1 MKFAIQLLITLGY
14 LGSPLLLSRM
24 DCKYI
29 NMIFLTSIAM
39 AMAGIGVSFQFPG
52 LLGPRLTL
60 PCLVV
65 AGASYGLGVGP
76 VSFVLMSSL
85 FSQKNKSLGVAFA
98 QTTRQIAVLVQVKV
112 VSMIYNKYN
121 ITQLTRIYLQ
131 AFPTIIEMLGVAG
144 IFFFATTVSLAGVIF
159 SFLIIPKTKNKSLY
173 QLEVLFSKQKS
184 KVVF

>member
-1 MKFAIQLLITLGY
+1 
-14 LGSPLLLSRM
+14 M

-39 AMAGIGVSFQFPG
+39 AMAGIGVSFTFPS
-52 LLGPRLTL
+52 LLGPQLTI

-112 VSMIYNKYN
+112 VSMTYKHNAVNENLSAGFPYNN
-121 ITQLTRIYLQ
+121 
-131 AFPTIIEMLGVAG
+131 
-144 IFFFATTVSLAGVIF
+144 
-159 SFLIIPKTKNKSLY
+159 
-173 QLEVLFSKQKS
+173 
-184 KVVF
+184 